1 MKASLAAL
9 AAFTLLAMP
18 LGTAAEASTLDQI
31 KESGVIKIGFRETEP
46 PMSFKDQDGKAVGYS
61 IELCERVVTAVKSE
75 IGRTDITVDYVPVTS
90 ENRFSALEEGAIDIL
105 CGSTTKTLSR
115 SELVDF
121 TQLTFVTGASLLSL
135 TNARV
140 SGISGLQGKKVA
152 VVHDTTTIDV
162 LKKTLEGSLI
172 EAEVI
177 PVDSAAEG
185 IMALKNGEVD
195 AFSSDQVVLIGLVL
209 TSESKGDYF
218 VSSELFSFEPFA
230 LAVRRNDADFRL
242 IADRVLSQLNR
253 SGQINEIYRRWFG
266 AFSKTRPIML
276 EALYQ
281 LNATPE

>member
-1 MKASLAAL
+1 
-9 AAFTLLAMP
+9 
-18 LGTAAEASTLDQI
+18 
-31 KESGVIKIGFRETEP
+31 
-46 PMSFKDQDGKAVGYS
+46 
-61 IELCERVVTAVKSE
+61 
-75 IGRTDITVDYVPVTS
+75 
-90 ENRFSALEEGAIDIL
+90 
-105 CGSTTKTLSR
+105 
-115 SELVDF
+115 
-121 TQLTFVTGASLLSL
+121 
-135 TNARV
+135 
-140 SGISGLQGKKVA
+140 
-152 VVHDTTTIDV
+152 
-162 LKKTLEGSLI
+162 
-172 EAEVI
+172 
-177 PVDSAAEG
+177 
-185 IMALKNGEVD
+185 MALKNGEVD

>member
-9 AAFTLLAMP
+9 AVFTLLATP